1 MWPEKSII
9 FELVTKS
16 HMHGQVSCVLPS
28 MPILVMYIQIELVQ
42 WSNITYNKVIQRMM
56 HVYISLIVVKSTQK
70 LTHA

>member
-9 FELVTKS
+9 FELATKS

-42 WSNITYNKVIQRMM
+42 WSNIT
-56 HVYISLIVVKSTQK
+56 
-70 LTHA
+70 